1 MKVLVIYDILP
12 EDTLVSVV
20 EMSESEYIFFKK
32 AHTVIVNVTDWNDE
46 GIFPSNVISNAFS
59 TDPEDIEFCESDKE
73 IEYFMKHHNG
83 DNNQGSL
90 NCSKNG
96 QYLFSTLQHTFSSSE
111 VKKDWEYSQNANGFL
126 LKFNI
131 RESMANELLKNKTLL
146 KLNESE

>member
-1 MKVLVIYDILP
+1 MNTRTFKNVNKYVFFLFVGFFFLFISYLSIPLLYNVEKIRPILEKQLLDNYDLNIKL
-12 EDTLVSVV
+12 
-20 EMSESEYIFFKK
+20 
-32 AHTVIVNVTDWNDE
+32 
-46 GIFPSNVISNAFS
+46 
-59 TDPEDIEFCESDKE
+59 DKE
-73 IEYFMKHHNG
+73 IEYFMKDYKG
-83 DNNQGSL
+83 DDNQGSL